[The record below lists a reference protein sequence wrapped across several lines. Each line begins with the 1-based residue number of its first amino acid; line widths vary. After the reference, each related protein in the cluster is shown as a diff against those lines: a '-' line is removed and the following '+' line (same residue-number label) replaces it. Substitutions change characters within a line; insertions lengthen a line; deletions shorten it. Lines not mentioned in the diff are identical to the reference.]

1 MLCVSFPDVASFGEI
16 EGFSW
21 QYLFFRVSS
30 IHFFRLAVFFF
41 EFVVFLFK
49 LAVFFC
55 PAGNH
60 KLDFTLPLFL
70 DAISTPSCI
79 CGLLYNLSDNF
90 VDGLFVSHLLGSY
103 WQEQR
108 SKLVLAKDN

>member
-1 MLCVSFPDVASFGEI
+1 MAVFL
-16 EGFSW
+16 
-21 QYLFFRVSS
+21 FRVSS
-30 IHFFRLAVFFF
+30 IHFFKLAEFFF
-41 EFVVFLFK
+41 ELVVFLFE
-49 LAVFFC
+49 LAVFLC
-55 PAGNH
+55 PTGNH

-70 DAISTPSCI
+70 DAISTPTCI

>member
-21 QYLFFRVSS
+21 QYFFFRVSS
-30 IHFFRLAVFFF
+30 ISFFVLAVF
-41 EFVVFLFK
+41 LS
-49 LAVFFC
+49 C
-55 PAGNH
+55 TRNH
-60 KLDFTLPLFL
+60 MLDLTLLLFL
-70 DAISTPSCI
+70 GAISTPTWI
-79 CGLLYNLSDNF
+79 CGLLHNLSDNF

>member
-1 MLCVSFPDVASFGEI
+1 MLAVFI
-16 EGFSW
+16 FSS
-21 QYLFFRVSS
+21 Y
-30 IHFFRLAVFFF
+30 IAVFFF
-41 EFVVFLFK
+41 ELVVFRFELE
-49 LAVFFC
+49 VFLC
-55 PAGNH
+55 PTGDQM
-60 KLDFTLPLFL
+60 LDLTFPLFL
-70 DAISTPSCI
+70 YAISTPTCI